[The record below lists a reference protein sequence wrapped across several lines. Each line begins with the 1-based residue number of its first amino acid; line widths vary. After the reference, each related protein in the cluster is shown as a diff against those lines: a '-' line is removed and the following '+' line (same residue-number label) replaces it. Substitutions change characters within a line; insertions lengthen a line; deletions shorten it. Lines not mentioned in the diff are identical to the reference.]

1 MSIAELGVND
11 IPIAGGK
18 AANLGELTSAGFK
31 VPGGFVLT
39 TVAYDYFLE
48 KNDLVRQISSVLA
61 KVDVTSEASLQEVS
75 AKIRKAFDAAEVPE
89 DLRFEVLKEFHS
101 LFEGKKKLGLVA
113 VRSSATAEDLPTASF
128 AGQQDT
134 FLNVT
139 DPDDLIDKVK
149 KCWSSLFTP
158 RAISYRTTK
167 GFEHAKIKLA
177 VVVQKMVNSDVAGIM
192 FTVDPNSELPHI
204 IVEAGYGLGEA
215 IVGGKVTP
223 DTYVVDKFHTKII
236 NKRIAKQTW
245 KLVRGKTGDTVKE
258 DVAEKL
264 REAQKLT
271 DEQIL
276 EIADV
281 GNQIE
286 LHYNKPMDIEWC
298 LENGEFFVVQARPV
312 TTLSSN
318 GRNGKVNGVKGAETP
333 QQKKQAGKVLLKGL
347 AASPGVAS
355 GPVKLYREE
364 ESLDVV
370 KKGDILVT
378 VMTSPDMVP
387 AMTRAAAIVTDEGG
401 MTCHAAI
408 VARELGTPCIVGS
421 HDATS
426 LLKDGM
432 VITVD
437 GARGIVTEGAE
448 ERKQEEQAP
457 GMVAMSVP
465 VTGTKIMANVGIP
478 HKAEEYSKLPV
489 SGVGLMRIEFLFTS
503 FIGEHPQ
510 AMLEKGRKDE
520 LVDKLAEGIGIV
532 GKAFFP
538 RPVILRLSDFKTNEY
553 RDMEGGEKF
562 EPSEQNPMIGWR
574 GCSRYVSPQY
584 QEAFKCELLAVKK
597 AREEMN
603 LKNIWVMLP
612 FVRTIAEVKE
622 IDQMMRDVGLVRGN
636 DFKLYLMAEVP
647 VIIFMAEE
655 FAEVCDG
662 FSIGSNDLTQ
672 LIMGADRDSEILG
685 KMGYFD
691 ERYDAIKRA
700 IKMLIEAAHKKGV
713 PVGICGQAPSVYPEF
728 TEFLVRAGIDSIS
741 LNPDTVVK
749 TISMIAATE
758 QKIILES
765 LRKL

>member
-520 LVDKLAEGIGIV
+520 LVNKLAEGIGIV